1 MFRYSVGSCSALH
14 MELLTV
20 KLYYIYDFKKTLLV
34 EKIQIRRFTELRSV
48 KIIFMY
54 YKVRKTFKIDDL
66 DKTHNNS
73 L

>member
-1 MFRYSVGSCSALH
+1 

-20 KLYYIYDFKKTLLV
+20 KLYYIYDFKQTLLV

-66 DKTHNNS
+66 DKTHNNW